1 MKLSVIITLLAAT
14 SALAPAGVIFA
25 NGTPDESKANSRSI
39 SLFRSADDF
48 TLASASTIESIRF
61 WMVATE
67 QGFSGTLSYA
77 FYQDANGALGS
88 VVSSGSFTN
97 VTPLFLSEIP
107 VNIHAH
113 YLVDLNLPSVLNLAA
128 GTYWLE
134 LYDGPTLTTNNDA
147 DVYWAIA
154 ANGPGNARQSQVPS
168 IPANQTTNAL
178 AFSLYGSVSTP
189 PPPAGVPEPSSIAL
203 SLAGLAA
210 LGALRLRKR
219 W

>member
-1 MKLSVIITLLAAT
+1 MNLSLLATLLAAT
-14 SALAPAGVIFA
+14 SAIAPAAVIFA
-25 NGTPDESKANSRSI
+25 NGTPDETKANSRSI

-67 QGFSGTLSYA
+67 QGFAGTLSYA

-107 VNIHAH
+107 VNIHDH
-113 YLVDLNLPSVLNLAA
+113 YLVDLNLPSALNLAA

-134 LYDGPTLTTNNDA
+134 LHDGATLTTNNDA
-147 DVYWAIA
+147 DVLWAVA
-154 ANGPGNARQSQVPS
+154 ANGPGNARQSQVPT
-168 IPANQTTNAL
+168 IPTNQTTNAL
-178 AFSLYGSVSTP
+178 AFSLYGNVNTAPPST
-189 PPPAGVPEPSSIAL
+189 VPEPSTITI
-203 SLAGLAA
+203 SLAGLIA
-210 LGALRLRKR
+210 LGLLRRPNR
-219 W
+219 D